1 MQGNGYMLAIN
12 RLNCPRGETAVL
24 NDYKFMCFNGKIEC
38 IFTVTER
45 FSEGGI
51 KVTFFDRE
59 WNVMPFERYYPRSKE
74 PIRKPFNL
82 EKMIEL
88 AEILSKDIPFV
99 RVDFYEVNKHL
110 YFGELT
116 FYPGSGFEKFIP
128 EEWDYTLGSWIDIDN
143 RR

>member
-1 MQGNGYMLAIN
+1 
-12 RLNCPRGETAVL
+12 
-24 NDYKFMCFNGKIEC
+24 MCFNGKVEC

-51 KVTFFDRE
+51 RITVFDKE
-59 WNVMPFERYYPRSKE
+59 WNILPFGRHYPRSKE
-74 PIRKPFNL
+74 LIRKPFNL

-99 RVDFYEVNKHL
+99 RVDFYEVNTHI

-116 FYPGSGFEKFIP
+116 FYPGSGFEKFVP
-128 EEWDYTLGSWIDIDN
+128 AEWDERLGGWI
-143 RR
+143 RLPV